1 MFLPCFNFNLC
12 LDSYFLYAQ
21 ESQQR
26 WISSPVQWP
35 NKGFLISGIFLMRV
49 FSLQL
54 LFPAFF
60 LSFLSPC
67 ALLRCSLF
75 SCLVMHFFLSYVLCT
90 SFCFTFTLPR
100 FITKLASPQHGPLY
114 FWAFFYLSVAAM
126 YICMYICRSQTV
138 HGNELSASLRH
149 SVVS

>member
-1 MFLPCFNFNLC
+1 MFMPCFNFNLC

-35 NKGFLISGIFLMRV
+35 NKGFLISDIFLMRV

-75 SCLVMHFFLSYVLCT
+75 SCLVMYFFLSLFHLHTPSVHHQISFTSTWTSISLGLLLPFSGCNVYMYVY
-90 SFCFTFTLPR
+90 LPQSDSSW
-100 FITKLASPQHGPLY
+100 K
-114 FWAFFYLSVAAM
+114 
-126 YICMYICRSQTV
+126 
-138 HGNELSASLRH
+138 
-149 SVVS
+149 